1 LQKNESFKGISFKE
15 IVAVQIVQM
24 TINFLDEKVSANF
37 FIARIVNFST
47 KLIVYEFITWT
58 LLMAG
63 LLFVEL
69 SCSETNLKQTKL
81 NLMGCHHCFCPFHPA
96 APRFESRALH
106 LYFYHL

>member
-1 LQKNESFKGISFKE
+1 MQKNESFKGISFKE

-69 SCSETNLKQTKL
+69 SCSETNLKKQ
-81 NLMGCHHCFCPFHPA
+81 
-96 APRFESRALH
+96 S
-106 LYFYHL
+106 